1 MQKRMDSSEPAPAAR
16 LDAQQFDWALLRGF
30 LAIYRAGS
38 VAAAARSQQLQQPT
52 LSRQLIELEAQ
63 LGTRLFERSRR
74 GLHPTAAAEQIL
86 EHALQMEEAASR
98 LSLRLSARREQLSGT
113 VRLHTTQLLAG
124 LLVPEVLPG
133 LLAARPGLQ
142 IELICGDAPPDLL
155 AREADIGL
163 WVAEP
168 PRPLDLVC
176 RRLGEFQIQACA
188 SPAYLA
194 RHGEPKDLAQLL
206 AQQHRLVGPD
216 KLPEMRRWFEQVAPE
231 LNRAH
236 FVLRTDDKAAL
247 LQALKAGVGIGFA
260 ASYLVGP
267 STGLQRILPALPLPQ
282 LPLWLVTHREIVS
295 NPLIRSCF
303 DGLAEDLVRRL

>member
-1 MQKRMDSSEPAPAAR
+1 MEKKVPGEAPARAQAPR
-16 LDAQQFDWALLRGF
+16 LDAQQFDWALLRSF

-124 LLVPEVLPG
+124 LLVPAVLPG
-133 LLAARPGLQ
+133 LLEARPGLQ
-142 IELICGDAPPDLL
+142 IELQTGDAPPDLL

-194 RHGEPKDLAQLL
+194 RHGEPQDLAQLL
-206 AQQHRLVGPD
+206 AQ
-216 KLPEMRRWFEQVAPE
+216 LPEMRRWFEQVAPE

-247 LQALKAGVGIGFA
+247 LQALQAGLGIGFA

-267 STGLQRILPALPLPQ
+267 GTGLQRILPALPLPQ

-303 DGLAEDLVRRL
+303 EGLAEDVMRRL